1 MCSYNSALGIPTCAS
16 EYLLEEVLREHWNF
30 TEDYHYVVGDCG
42 SVGKFKLLVTK
53 TKKYPHVQKPANIAS
68 RRYLRLA
75 QLHGKLS

>member
-42 SVGKFKLLVTK
+42 SVGDIKDW
-53 TKKYPHVQKPANIAS
+53 
-68 RRYLRLA
+68 
-75 QLHGKLS
+75 

>member
-42 SVGKFKLLVTK
+42 SVGEF
-53 TKKYPHVQKPANIAS
+53 
-68 RRYLRLA
+68 
-75 QLHGKLS
+75 